1 MLNNEKQIAAFRALA
16 AEGLHP
22 PAALGIA
29 KSTADN
35 ALEKAA
41 LLRQLVKAETRYP
54 ASVTYAVNKVTDVI
68 GKLTVSANAA
78 HAFHNAING
87 YQNPSPLTQMRIG
100 WACYLKG
107 HLLPD
112 NTPFY
117 LIEAIADTDITT
129 TQHRLVAGIN
139 TGDIQAAMKEINSR
153 LDNRLGAGGLIP
165 TLSDE
170 QITRL
175 TDTAEALTRSLE
187 NLDKAT
193 EAVNRLATQANDSAN
208 RAQKAF
214 NDAVSVSIISG
225 LLESPVMTGALKAI
239 TPVSVIAALS

>member
-1 MLNNEKQIAAFRALA
+1 MLDNEKQIAAFRALA

-29 KSTADN
+29 QSTADN

-54 ASVTYAVNKVTDVI
+54 ASVTHAVNKVTDAI

-78 HAFHNAING
+78 HAFHDAIKG
-87 YQNPSPLTQMRIG
+87 YQNPSQLIQMRIG
-100 WACYLKG
+100 WTCYLKG

-112 NTPFY
+112 STPFH
-117 LIEAIADTDITT
+117 LIEAIADTDMTT
-129 TQHRLVAGIN
+129 AQHRFVAGIN
-139 TGDIQAAMKEINSR
+139 TDDIQAAMMGINSR
-153 LDNRLGAGGLIP
+153 LDNRLGAGDLIS
-165 TLSDE
+165 TLTDE

-175 TDTAEALTRSLE
+175 TDAAEALTHSLDG
-187 NLDKAT
+187 LDNAT
-193 EAVNRLATQANDSAN
+193 EAVNRLATQANDSAS
-208 RAQKAF
+208 RAQKSF
-214 NDAVSVSIISG
+214 SDAVSVSMLAG

-239 TPVSVIAALS
+239 TPASVIAALS